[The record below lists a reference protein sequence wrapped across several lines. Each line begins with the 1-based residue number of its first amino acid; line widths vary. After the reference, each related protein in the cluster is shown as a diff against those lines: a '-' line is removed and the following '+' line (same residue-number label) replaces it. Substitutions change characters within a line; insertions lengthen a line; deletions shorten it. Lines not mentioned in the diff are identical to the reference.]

1 MSLLTGYMT
10 RSAAAPQSQLAAGG
24 YTAKG
29 GKKMVRKNA
38 RTCAMRGRN
47 PDNPSDRRKG
57 CPTEQRIEI
66 GGVVLNCLTTVS
78 KDTLVFCK
86 VVYEKSIN
94 TKKN

>member
-1 MSLLTGYMT
+1 
-10 RSAAAPQSQLAAGG
+10 
-24 YTAKG
+24 
-29 GKKMVRKNA
+29 
-38 RTCAMRGRN
+38 MRGRN

-94 TKKN
+94 TKEN

>member
-1 MSLLTGYMT
+1 MT
-10 RSAAAPQSQLAAGG
+10 RSVAALQSQLAEGG

-94 TKKN
+94 TKEN

>member
-1 MSLLTGYMT
+1 MNQLTGYMT
-10 RSAAAPQSQLAAGG
+10 RSVVALQSQLAEGG
-24 YTAKG
+24 YTAQG

-47 PDNPSDRRKG
+47 PDNPSDRRRG

-66 GGVVLNCLTTVS
+66 GGVVLNCITTVS

-94 TKKN
+94 AKEN

>member
-1 MSLLTGYMT
+1 
-10 RSAAAPQSQLAAGG
+10 
-24 YTAKG
+24 
-29 GKKMVRKNA
+29 
-38 RTCAMRGRN
+38 MRGRN

-86 VVYEKSIN
+86 VVYEKGGENELDDCERTNRNGKRSS
-94 TKKN
+94 KHRKGC